1 MEYNTYLSDDEE
13 ENESDEIFELD
24 QYGMPIIE
32 EEEDEEELELRRI
45 INNKLLSKNNDDISM
60 YNNNISMYN
69 NNKSMYNNNKS
80 IYNDESLKIQLPKEI
95 KEPKKKVMNFN
106 ELNKFIDNDIES
118 KKPKKFISKRSMD
131 RIKANPNLIIKKEV
145 IETKRK
151 FNPRLIPYLFS
162 DEYKKKLQ
170 NNDSSIMDF
179 NDLQFPNL

>member
-32 EEEDEEELELRRI
+32 EEEEEELELRRI
-45 INNKLLSKNNDDISM
+45 INNKLLSKNNDDISI
-60 YNNNISMYN
+60 YNNNI
-69 NNKSMYNNNKS
+69 S